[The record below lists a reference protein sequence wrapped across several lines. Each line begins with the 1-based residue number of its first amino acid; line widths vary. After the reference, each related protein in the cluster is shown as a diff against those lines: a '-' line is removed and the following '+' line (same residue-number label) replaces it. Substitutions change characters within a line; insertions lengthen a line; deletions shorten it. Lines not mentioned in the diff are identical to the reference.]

1 MALPSDSSHPLNISS
16 CKKSQK
22 KTRKPSPFS
31 KNTTE
36 RTIHPSIQQ
45 QRSYCTHPCFNF
57 ERRQYYCVRCNNW
70 NNAAAASTLNR
81 KTTRTKNM
89 AAAIRRW
96 GGRKK
101 KRNNFWCVCVWKC
114 RVCPGNNSC
123 LLLLCVLR
131 LTTWQHR
138 DPVWVIMTC
147 HRWFPAEVVHRPTS
161 GAFPLLNCRP
171 PPCRHQ
177 TTTTTI
183 SRHPFPGIHSSGA
196 KVLNSTNNNR

>member
-1 MALPSDSSHPLNISS
+1 
-16 CKKSQK
+16 
-22 KTRKPSPFS
+22 
-31 KNTTE
+31 
-36 RTIHPSIQQ
+36 
-45 QRSYCTHPCFNF
+45 
-57 ERRQYYCVRCNNW
+57 
-70 NNAAAASTLNR
+70 
-81 KTTRTKNM
+81 M

-101 KRNNFWCVCVWKC
+101 KKKITFGVCVWKC

-171 PPCRHQ
+171 PPCPQ
-177 TTTTTI
+177 QTTTTTTTI
-183 SRHPFPGIHSSGA
+183 SRHPFPGINSSGA

>member
-1 MALPSDSSHPLNISS
+1 MRLHKNATSTPVQVARDDISTKCSRWNMHDSHQATFCTTVQHRIYVRRAATTGTTQQLP
-16 CKKSQK
+16 
-22 KTRKPSPFS
+22 
-31 KNTTE
+31 
-36 RTIHPSIQQ
+36 
-45 QRSYCTHPCFNF
+45 
-57 ERRQYYCVRCNNW
+57 
-70 NNAAAASTLNR
+70 ALNR

-89 AAAIRRW
+89 TAAIRRW

-101 KRNNFWCVCVWKC
+101 KGNNFWCVCVC
-114 RVCPGNNSC
+114 ERECPGNNSC
-123 LLLLCVLR
+123 LLLLLCVCVPR
-131 LTTWQHR
+131 LTTWHR

-161 GAFPLLNCRP
+161 GAFPLINCRP
-171 PPCRHQ
+171 TCPHKT